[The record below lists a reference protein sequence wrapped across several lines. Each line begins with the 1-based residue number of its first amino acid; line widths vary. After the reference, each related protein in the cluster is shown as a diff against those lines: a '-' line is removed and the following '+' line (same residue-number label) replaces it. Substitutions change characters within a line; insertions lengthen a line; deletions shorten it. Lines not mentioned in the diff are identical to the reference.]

1 MVTANNLSPGMTISI
16 GSKLYRVESSV
27 RVTVP
32 KGKPF
37 IKTKLR
43 DLSTDKESEK
53 NFKPDQEV
61 KDIHL
66 VERSL
71 EYLYPE
77 NKGHVLLDIDQLVT
91 VIGSPSVIGD
101 KINFL
106 KEGTEVKGSFFGE
119 ELFAI
124 ELPQFLE
131 LMVAKTDGDDDHNPL
146 TNDMKTALLE
156 TGAEV
161 QVPSFIGVGDIIKV
175 DTITRE
181 YVQRV

>member
-1 MVTANNLSPGMTISI
+1 MVTANNLSPGMSI
-16 GSKLYRVESSV
+16 LIGAKLYRVESAV
-27 RVTVP
+27 KVTVT

-37 IKTKLR
+37 IKSRIR
-43 DLSTDKESEK
+43 DLANGKELEK

-61 KDIHL
+61 KDVQL
-66 VERSL
+66 QDRSL

-77 NKGHVLLDIDQLVT
+77 GKGHVLLDIDNLVT
-91 VIGSPSVIGD
+91 LQASSSVIGE

-106 KEGTEVKGSFFGE
+106 KEGTELKGAFFGD

-131 LMVAKTDGDDDHNPL
+131 LMITKTEGEDDQNPL
-146 TNDMKTALLE
+146 SNDTKMALLE

-161 QVPSFIGVGDIIKV
+161 EVPSFIGVGDIIKV
-175 DTITRE
+175 DTMTRE

>member
-1 MVTANNLSPGMTISI
+1 MATANNLSPGMTISI

-43 DLSTDKESEK
+43 DLANDKETEK

-61 KDIHL
+61 KDVLL
-66 VERSL
+66 VERPL

-77 NKGHVLLDIDQLVT
+77 GKGHVLLDIDQLITVNAPSA
-91 VIGSPSVIGD
+91 VIGE

-106 KEGTEVKGSFFGE
+106 KEGTEIKGAFFGD

-124 ELPQFLE
+124 DLPQFLE
-131 LMVAKTDGDDDHNPL
+131 LMVAKTEGDDDHNPL
-146 TNDMKTALLE
+146 SNDTKTALLE

-175 DTITRE
+175 DTTTRE